1 MRFDVSSRQALLSF
15 VKLNQKSTRGPEK
28 GSVRAMLDQRRHQRI
43 RFSTPPV
50 VTIGHGGAVGSGEIE
65 NLSLSGLMMRTDL
78 PLTIGQTA
86 GCEFSVFGSPIID
99 VPATVVSRVGNL
111 YGARFQT
118 GPINQIL
125 IEDAIDSALASG
137 KASIL
142 SVHELGGKKVMRI
155 VGGLVGALRNDF
167 MHSLTRVGVD
177 EIDLGGVTAVEQA
190 GLALCLVAVNRHGA
204 EIGAQSEVFGG
215 AWALVQA
222 MPGANSQ
229 ESAGVS

>member
-1 MRFDVSSRQALLSF
+1 
-15 VKLNQKSTRGPEK
+15 
-28 GSVRAMLDQRRHQRI
+28 MLDQRRHQRI

-50 VTIGHGGAVGSGEIE
+50 VTIGYGGAVGSGEIE

-78 PLTIGQTA
+78 PLAIGHTA
-86 GCEFSVFGSPIID
+86 GCEFSVFGSPVID
-99 VPATVVSRVGNL
+99 VPAAVVSRIGNL
-111 YGARFQT
+111 YGVRFQT

-125 IEDAIDSALASG
+125 IEDAIDGALASG

-177 EIDLGGVTAVEQA
+177 EIDLSGVTAVEQA

-204 EIGAQSEVFGG
+204 AIGAQSAVFGG
-215 AWALVQA
+215 AWALAQA
-222 MPGANSQ
+222 MPGANST

>member
-125 IEDAIDSALASG
+125 IEDAIDSALASRG
-137 KASIL
+137 STEASRML
-142 SVHELGGKKVMRI
+142 CSSSSRTSST
-155 VGGLVGALRNDF
+155 AA
-167 MHSLTRVGVD
+167 TRANASA
-177 EIDLGGVTAVEQA
+177 AVSPFA
-190 GLALCLVAVNRHGA
+190 CSSR
-204 EIGAQSEVFGG
+204 
-215 AWALVQA
+215 
-222 MPGANSQ
+222 
-229 ESAGVS
+229 

>member
-1 MRFDVSSRQALLSF
+1 MHFGVSGRQALLSF
-15 VKLNQKSTRGPEK
+15 VKLTQKPTRGPEK

-78 PLTIGQTA
+78 PLTIGHTA
-86 GCEFSVFGSPIID
+86 GCEFSVFGSPVID
-99 VPATVVSRVGNL
+99 VPAAVVSRVGNL

-190 GLALCLVAVNRHGA
+190 GLALCLVAVSRHGA
-204 EIGAQSEVFGG
+204 AIGAQSEVFGG
-215 AWALVQA
+215 AWALAQA
-222 MPGANSQ
+222 MPGADPQ